1 MLLVERSNDAVQKS
15 FCIQAIASLEVL
27 SLYWKV
33 KCKMEGLSDLW
44 TYVVFTH
51 IVKGIYLRKYAP
63 LNGPAISDFFFNIYI
78 YFQIHVFGLW
88 RGKT

>member
-1 MLLVERSNDAVQKS
+1 MPEQKQSKIAKRQETQMQGGGCHTTIVVLLDERSNDAVQKS

-51 IVKGIYLRKYAP
+51 IVKGIYLR
-63 LNGPAISDFFFNIYI
+63 
-78 YFQIHVFGLW
+78 
-88 RGKT
+88 